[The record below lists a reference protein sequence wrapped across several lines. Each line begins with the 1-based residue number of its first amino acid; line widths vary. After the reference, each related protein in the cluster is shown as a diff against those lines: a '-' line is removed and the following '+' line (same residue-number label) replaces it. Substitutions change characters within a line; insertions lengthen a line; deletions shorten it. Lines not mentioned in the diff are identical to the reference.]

1 MLLVRE
7 KEVVLVEDETTKE
20 KKDVP
25 LTLEVE
31 KTQETDIQNVALVDL
46 DLEKVIAGEVKESES
61 EVESPY
67 VESVVVA
74 EKEEEGTEVDSLITL
89 KTIEEDKE
97 NDVDVT
103 IVENKTNTEVDSSE
117 ALKVNENEV
126 KECDSET
133 TEFEDTKSKKIQEK
147 DFNKSRKKVGK
158 KTKKKDVIKN
168 ASLHMTQDEIQATD
182 PELKNDFCETKKI
195 VDMKEKDVDTESQNS
210 YLTCL
215 GDFET
220 LEIEENILG
229 EELNQEGIQETEAQL
244 RNDCVKTFLE
254 NLSENFEP
262 PSMMKYENETL
273 HFRENMKR
281 DGSKRDISLIDG
293 ENNCVELKNKE
304 SRDVQRKTSIYIE
317 NIRVRDACRGKIDSH
332 YRQLKLFC
340 I

>member
-46 DLEKVIAGEVKESES
+46 DLEKVIEGEVKESES

-74 EKEEEGTEVDSLITL
+74 EKEEEGTEVDSLKTL
-89 KTIEEDKE
+89 KT
-97 NDVDVT
+97 
-103 IVENKTNTEVDSSE
+103 VEE

-229 EELNQEGIQETEAQL
+229 EELNQEGIQETESQL

-293 ENNCVELKNKE
+293 KNNCVEFKNKE
-304 SRDVQRKTSIYIE
+304 SRDVKRKTSIYSE
-317 NIRVRDACRGKIDSH
+317 NVRVRDACRGKIDSH
-332 YRQLKLFC
+332 YRQLKLFYFVFRVL
-340 I
+340 

>member
-1 MLLVRE
+1 
-7 KEVVLVEDETTKE
+7 VEDETTKE

-31 KTQETDIQNVALVDL
+31 KTQETDTQNVALVDL
-46 DLEKVIAGEVKESES
+46 DLEKVIEGEVKESES
-61 EVESPY
+61 EVDSPY

-89 KTIEEDKE
+89 KTVEE
-97 NDVDVT
+97 V
-103 IVENKTNTEVDSSE
+103 
-117 ALKVNENEV
+117 LKVNENEV

-133 TEFEDTKSKKIQEK
+133 TDFDDTKSKKIQEK

-229 EELNQEGIQETEAQL
+229 EELNQEGIQETESQL
-244 RNDCVKTFLE
+244 RNDCVKTF
-254 NLSENFEP
+254 LSENFEP

-293 ENNCVELKNKE
+293 ENNCVEFKNKE
-304 SRDVQRKTSIYIE
+304 SRDVQRKTSIYTE
-317 NIRVRDACRGKIDSH
+317 NVRVRDACRGKIDSH
-332 YRQLKLFC
+332 YRSTNDRSGGCNMRRFYIIFTLFTVFLLLLW
-340 I
+340 IFTL